1 MTIVKPN
8 TSDMDVDTSRHK
20 GSRRAPQSTATSSA
34 YETTIAAMRVQT
46 EEDAETFYENVLHN
60 MDRIHLLARRH
71 GPNYRAML
79 RQQIAACQRDLHY
92 ITNVHAKQARSA
104 EFASM
109 YLNCCDLLV
118 QIQDTCNSP
127 SFIMM
132 APILSAQLFRL
143 SYYMD
148 HGFLGLDP
156 TAKVSVGY
164 FRILANLVWFFGMV
178 QKRSDGGSSLSMTKE
193 YLQSML
199 QLAIKRVSDLQF
211 QMDQPEVDQERIQRH
226 RNMLG
231 DLRIAMLKAFNSPT
245 TMEIIKLMGN
255 IVVSQVTHISLL
267 ATTIDRVGG

>member
-1 MTIVKPN
+1 
-8 TSDMDVDTSRHK
+8 
-20 GSRRAPQSTATSSA
+20 
-34 YETTIAAMRVQT
+34 MRVQT

-60 MDRIHLLARRH
+60 MDRIHLLARQR
-71 GPNYRAML
+71 GSNYRAML
-79 RQQIAACQRDLHY
+79 RQQISACQRDLHY

-164 FRILANLVWFFGMV
+164 FRVLANLVWFFGMV
-178 QKRSDGGSSLSMTKE
+178 QKRKDGGSSVSMTKE

-226 RNMLG
+226 RVMLG
-231 DLRIAMLKAFNSPT
+231 DLRVAMLRAFNSPT
-245 TMEIIKLMGN
+245 TMEIIKLMSS
-255 IVVSQVTHISLL
+255 IVVSQITCVSSWLWQQIVFL
-267 ATTIDRVGG
+267 AKN